1 MQSMAS
7 CNEAIIA
14 AAGAGK
20 TEYLLDAAL
29 SDTSKRVLIVTYTNE
44 NLREINSRL
53 WDKRGGHPSNVNT
66 MTWFEFLLRDGVK
79 PYQSYKTTI
88 GRIRSINFITENAMY
103 VKRSN
108 FDNYYLDGSDN
119 IYSDA
124 VADLAYELDRLSNGK
139 VVARLEGMYDK
150 ILVDEVQDLAGYDL
164 EFLQLLLA
172 SRLQVVVVG
181 DPRQAVY
188 LTNRSNKN
196 RQYRGAKLVDWI
208 EARVKN
214 GSCVKVD
221 LMVNHRCNQLICDF
235 ADSIYPSMPT
245 TTSANFEQHPHMGV
259 VLVHQDDVPAYIKT
273 YSPQELRWDRRAP
286 LPGPTARNFGQVKGQ
301 SFPRTLLHPTTTITD
316 FIEKGRDLKDVTAA
330 KFYVA
335 VTRARYSVAIV
346 TKTRSTKSTLPLWD
360 GPD

>member
-1 MQSMAS
+1 MDTTIAKGLKLLNRMAQ
-7 CNEAIIA
+7 A
-14 AAGAGK
+14 
-20 TEYLLDAAL
+20 DAP
-29 SDTSKRVLIVTYTNE
+29 VGVTAMAKE
-44 NLREINSRL
+44 MGLE
-53 WDKRGGHPSNVNT
+53 KSNVHRT
-66 MTWFEFLLRDGVK
+66 LTTLLALGYVQKDVATSRYEPTLKLWELGMKVVTRH
-79 PYQSYKTTI
+79 PVVRAARPFMQMLHQQTQETVHLTI
-88 GRIRSINFITENAMY
+88 
-103 VKRSN
+103 
-108 FDNYYLDGSDN
+108 LDGSDN

-124 VADLAYELDRLSNGK
+124 VADLAYELDKLSNGK
-139 VVARLEGMYDK
+139 VIARLEGMYDK

-172 SRLQVVVVG
+172 SRLQVVIVG

-245 TTSANFEQHPHMGV
+245 TTSANFEQDPHMGV
-259 VLVHQDDVPAYIKT
+259 VLVHQDDVPAYIQT